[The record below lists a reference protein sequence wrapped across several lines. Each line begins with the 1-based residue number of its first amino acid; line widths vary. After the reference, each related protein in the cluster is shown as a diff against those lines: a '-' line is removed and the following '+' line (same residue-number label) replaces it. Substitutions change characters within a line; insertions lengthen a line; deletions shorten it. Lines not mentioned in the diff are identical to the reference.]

1 MVNPIPDGFHTI
13 TPSLTLEGA
22 AEAIEFYKRA
32 FGAEERSRALDPSG
46 TKVWHAELRI
56 GNSVFF
62 VNDTAPEMGA
72 TPSFSSLWIYMADAD
87 AAFDRAVKAGAQVTM
102 PMADMFWG
110 DRIGM
115 LIDRW
120 HIRWSI
126 AKRVKD
132 SLAGGAEGRAGRV
145 RRADGAA
152 EEVARGIVGDWRS
165 HPASG

>member
-1 MVNPIPDGFHTI
+1 MSQAPTNPIPSGFHTLA
-13 TPSLTLEGA
+13 THLVCKKASD
-22 AEAIEFYKRA
+22 AIEFYKQA

-72 TPSFSSLWIYMADAD
+72 TPSFSSLWIYVPDAD

-115 LIDRW
+115 LVDRW

-126 AKRVKD
+126 AKRVKAL
-132 SLAGGAEGRAGRV
+132 SPAELKTAQD
-145 RRADGAA
+145 AF
-152 EEVARGIVGDWRS
+152 VAQM
-165 HPASG
+165 AQQKK